1 MNEAR
6 WRGCL
11 LKVQRGFLKVRTKGL
26 SFDVYRSGLSRGRK
40 DKDEYQLMSNVNE
53 VEGDSA
59 H

>member
-26 SFDVYRSGLSRGRK
+26 SFDVYRSGLSIRRK
-40 DKDEYQLMSNVNE
+40 HKDEHQLKSSANE

-59 H
+59 Y